1 MGTRLRRVVFPGLA
15 VAVVGLGLGASSAGA
30 AKPALSPAKQV
41 LAEVVITDKRVVFV
55 KYLNTDVGDIHWS
68 YVPLI
73 GPVPR
78 GDRVTV
84 DILNHGTS
92 RTSFMIFGKTS
103 SITPGGKTTLIESP
117 VRPGTFEY
125 RTVTGGKTFTGE
137 LRVRQDLRRRARI
150 EASAR
155 RSPQLVPRGLATA
168 ATSSARRPGELALN
182 SSPGL

>member
-1 MGTRLRRVVFPGLA
+1 
-15 VAVVGLGLGASSAGA
+15 VVGLGLGASSAVA

-41 LAEVVITDKRVVFV
+41 LVEVLITDKRVVFV
-55 KYLNTDVGDIHWS
+55 KYLNTDVGDIQWS

-84 DILNHGTS
+84 DILNHGT
-92 RTSFMIFGKTS
+92 RRARFMIFGKTTS
-103 SITPGGKTTLIESP
+103 SITPGGKATLIESP

-137 LRVRQDLRRRARI
+137 LRVR
-150 EASAR
+150 
-155 RSPQLVPRGLATA
+155 
-168 ATSSARRPGELALN
+168 
-182 SSPGL
+182 